1 MDSVGKYF
9 NPNKRL
15 KEEFVS
21 NLTGSSMLEIVALS
35 TIVPAL
41 MLLPH
46 TLRLPG
52 IAVKCVGA
60 RKRWILYMVTIV
72 SDFCLVVVPIL
83 LFLTI
88 LSGWTHEAAVLLL
101 LSLLLSFKR
110 SKQERPNSLRQ
121 SISSYRVA
129 MMVVTCL
136 CILAVDFNIFP
147 RRYAKTETYGSS
159 LMDLGVGSFV
169 LANALVSREARNM
182 ATSNWKTAITS
193 TSPLVILGIG
203 RLVSTMGVNY
213 QVHVGEYGVHWNFFF
228 TLAAVAILTSF
239 VKIPPKYCGILGSV
253 ILFGYQ
259 IWLNHGLNSYLLSDE
274 RGDDIISQNKEGIF
288 SVVGYWGM
296 YLVGVQLG
304 GYLFFG
310 YQNSPSRSISWTRN
324 RVYFLSIFLWIL
336 TVVLDKHVER
346 VSRRTC
352 NLPYVTAVMAQNL
365 QVLALL
371 MLSDFIPGYATSAVV
386 EAINH
391 NLLATFLLANLLT
404 GLVNMSMDTLDAS
417 SLMSLVVLVGYAFVL
432 CIAIGLAHF
441 NGIRLKFW

>member
-1 MDSVGKYF
+1 MDSIAKSL
-9 NPNKRL
+9 NPNKHL

-21 NLTGSSMLEIVALS
+21 NLTGSSMIEIVALS
-35 TIVPAL
+35 TIVPVL

-46 TLRLPG
+46 SLGLPTS
-52 IAVKCVGA
+52 AGA
-60 RKRWILYMVTIV
+60 KKSWAAYLVMIV
-72 SDFCLVVVPIL
+72 SYLCIVIVPIL

-88 LSGWTHEAAVLLL
+88 LAGWTYEFAILLL
-101 LSLLLSFKR
+101 VPLLFSCKR
-110 SKQERPNSLRQ
+110 EERPNSLRQ

-169 LANALVSREARNM
+169 LANALVSREARNL
-182 ATSNWKTAITS
+182 ATPNWKTAITS
-193 TSPLVILGIG
+193 TSPLIILGIG
-203 RLVSTMGVNY
+203 RLISTTVVNY

-228 TLAAVAILTSF
+228 TLAAVAILTS
-239 VKIPPKYCGILGSV
+239 VIRIPSKYCGVLGSL

-259 IWLNHGLNSYLLSDE
+259 VWLSLGLRSYLLSDK
-274 RGDDIISQNKEGIF
+274 RGPGIISQNKEGIF

-304 GYLFFG
+304 SYLFFG
-310 YQNSPSRSISWTRN
+310 CQTTPSRSSRWTRN
-324 RVYFLSIFLWIL
+324 RLYILSIFFWIL

-352 NLPYVTAVMAQNL
+352 NLPYVTAVIAQNL

-371 MLSDFIPGYATSAVV
+371 MLSDFIPGYKSSALV
-386 EAINH
+386 EAINQ

-404 GLVNMSMDTLDAS
+404 GLVNMLMDTLNAS
-417 SLMSLVVLVGYAFVL
+417 SVVSLVVLIGYAFVL
-432 CIAIGLAHF
+432 CITIGLTHF
-441 NGIRLKFW
+441 RGIRLKFW